1 MKIMAENTL
10 MLPNPKKRKLFF
22 GKQVDQESIEE
33 LSKEIVLINEN
44 DRYLEKIYG
53 VHDLNYKPK
62 PIEIFIDSYGGLVY
76 QVFGLIGIMEKSKT
90 PIHTICTG
98 AAMSCGFMM
107 LISGHRRFCYEHAT
121 PLYHQVSTGGSGEVE
136 FLERKV
142 VEAKRLQNKFEEMTI
157 RKTSIN
163 KERLDEVKEKM
174 IDWYMDSDE
183 ALKLGV
189 VDEII

>member
-1 MKIMAENTL
+1 MSDNTIT
-10 MLPNPKKRKLFF
+10 LPNPKKRKLFF

-44 DRYLEKIYG
+44 DRTLEKLYG
-53 VHDLNYKPK
+53 VYDLEYTAK

-76 QVFGLIGIMEKSKT
+76 QVMGLIGIMEKSVT

-107 LISGHRRFCYEHAT
+107 LINGHKRFCYQHGT
-121 PLYHQVSTGGSGEVE
+121 PLYHQVSTWNSGKVQD
-136 FLERKV
+136 LEEELK
-142 VEAKRLQNKFEEMTI
+142 ETKRLQNKLEEMTI
-157 RKTSIN
+157 RLTKIS
-163 KERLDEVKEKM
+163 KDQLDENRQRK
-174 IDWYMDSDE
+174 IDWFMSSEE